1 MKELLRNKLNLLLLK
16 ELCSGRGVNVNLSY
30 LSKKLGRHR
39 NTIRNRVEALFSQRI
54 LDRPICPFMGLY
66 EVYPLL
72 VVVRADLP
80 NEKKIHDWI
89 VNDKHIFAAFKFK
102 SEEHNTILFQ
112 FHKDI
117 HQYMVWRESLVEEN
131 KIPSRATR
139 KPSFPSFF
147 TTKRMMKYSPNAA
160 IKLIEERFSEKGEL
174 EINGFRFDETSIQVL
189 GTLIRGE
196 GIGVNES
203 YLSKTLGIHRKTV
216 FRRISHLTNEGVILP
231 PICRFPNFFVPPNY
245 LLVYVLAAIRENKK
259 ALEELKADP
268 HIPIALR
275 ISLGRY
281 NTLLFENHLTVE
293 DHIRWEEDYD
303 KRFPNI
309 FELAKI
315 AYLSPKMAITIDQQK
330 VSLGIIEDSM
340 NRLEMAKRPH

>member
-1 MKELLRNKLNLLLLK
+1 MEKLLSNKLNLLLLK

-39 NTIRNRVEALFSQRI
+39 NTIRNRVEELFSQNV

-66 EVYPLL
+66 EEYPLL

-80 NEKKIHDWI
+80 SEKKIHDWI

-112 FHKDI
+112 FHRDI
-117 HQYMVWRESLVEEN
+117 HQYMVWRESLIEKN
-131 KIPSRATR
+131 KIPPRATR
-139 KPSFPSFF
+139 RPSFPSFF
-147 TTKRMMKYSPNAA
+147 TTRRMLKYSPNSA
-160 IKLIEERFSEKGEL
+160 IKLIEERFSEEGEL
-174 EINGFRFDETSIQVL
+174 EINGFRLDETSIKIL

-216 FRRISHLTNEGVILP
+216 FRRISQLTNNGIILSP
-231 PICRFPNFFVPPNY
+231 VCRFPNFFVPPNY
-245 LLVYVLAAIRENKK
+245 LLVYVLASIREHEK
-259 ALEELKADP
+259 AIDELKSDP

-281 NTLLFENHLTVE
+281 NMLLFENHLTVE
-293 DHIRWEEDYD
+293 DHIRWEENYN
-303 KRFPNI
+303 KRFPDI
-309 FELAKI
+309 FELANI

-330 VSLGIIEDSM
+330 VSLGIIEDRM
-340 NRLEMAKRPH
+340 NQLGTAKRS